1 MLTGAQIQQQ
11 DTLLLDS
18 FFFQQKALLV
28 GDLEHKRLL
37 HYPLQRQSIQLC
49 LIEAD
54 KLLGFR
60 MCLKSQDITLGQ
72 SHLLEITR
80 DQFLC
85 FVIWYKKSAQSIQIF
100 VVKPEIY
107 SGLKITKF
115 CKFTPQEAGLRQNH
129 LLDNRKGTEDFT
141 TKSQLPNYVAVYLGT

>member
-18 FFFQQKALLV
+18 FSFQQKALSV
-28 GDLEHKRLL
+28 GDLEHRRLL
-37 HYPLQRQSIQLC
+37 YYPLQRQSIQLC
-49 LIEAD
+49 LMEAN

-72 SHLLEITR
+72 SYLLEITR

-85 FVIWYKKSAQSIQIF
+85 LVIWYKKSTQSIQIF
-100 VVKPEIY
+100 IIKPKIY

-115 CKFTPQEAGLRQNH
+115 HEFTPQEAGLRQNH
-129 LLDNRKGTEDFT
+129 LLDSREGTEDFT
-141 TKSQLPNYVAVYLGT
+141 TKSQLPNYIAVYLGT